1 MHCNTR
7 LPFVALAASYLSL
20 SYALPANVFDPNAP
34 QSDGRIV
41 FNKDTAPPPA
51 VAPVVAI
58 DRIGWLITED
68 SDIGNEANFLPHN
81 LTIDMQAIHNIKG
94 LTYSPLEDS
103 KFDSISLHKIYLS
116 INGESWDRLAAAGTW
131 LDDGS
136 VKETRFDSA
145 HARHVRLCFQ
155 SKTST
160 KRLAARG
167 LEKRAAPATGINV
180 LTGPDPTLPRDA
192 WKVTADSQEPGPQGY
207 PASGAI
213 DGSYSTYWHTQYTGT
228 TPPFPHTF
236 TIDQGTAKAVSG
248 LSYLPRPVSSGVNG
262 RIGNFTVSKSTDG
275 TTFTQVASGGWADT
289 ADAKTVQW
297 TSTSARYFRL
307 TALSEAG
314 NRGSFTSAAEI
325 NLLDGSRTFAPFTV
339 AADSQE
345 TASAANQATNAE
357 DGNVNTI
364 WHTAYSTTPIP
375 GFPHTFTVDMKANY
389 FVYALTYTPRQDS
402 SNNGNIGAH
411 QIDVSTDGATWINL
425 AKGSFLDDKTVK
437 PVQLKPT
444 SARYV
449 RLTALSEA
457 GNRGP
462 WSSAAEIA
470 VSYASGYATP
480 NAATAGVWG
489 TTIDMPIVPVAA
501 AVLYNSGKVLTWS
514 AFEADTFGGKSV
526 VLFTQK
532 L

>member
-1 MHCNTR
+1 MLLSNTV
-7 LPFVALAASYLSL
+7 LPFVALAASYFPLL
-20 SYALPANVFDPNAP
+20 HALPANVFDPNAP

-41 FNKDTAPPPA
+41 YNKDTAPPPA

-58 DRIGWLITED
+58 DRTGWLVTED
-68 SDIGNEANFLPHN
+68 SDIGNDAIALPHN
-81 LTIDMQAIHNIKG
+81 LTIDMQVIHDIKG
-94 LTYSPLEDS
+94 LTYSPPEDN

-116 INGESWDRLAAAGTW
+116 IDGESWNRLAAAGTW
-131 LDDGS
+131 LDDDS
-136 VKETRFDSA
+136 IKETRFAST

-160 KRLAARG
+160 QRLAARG

-213 DGSYSTYWHTQYTGT
+213 DGSSSTYWHTQYTGS
-228 TPPFPHTF
+228 TPGFPHTF
-236 TIDQGTAKAVSG
+236 TIDQGTARAVSG

-262 RIGNFTVSKSTDG
+262 RIGSYTVSKSTDG
-275 TTFTQVASGGWADT
+275 TTFVQVASGTWADT

-314 NRGSFTSAAEI
+314 NRGAFTSAAEI
-325 NLLDGSRTFAPFTV
+325 NLLDGSRTFTAFT
-339 AADSQE
+339 ASTDSQE
-345 TASAANQATNAE
+345 TAAAANVATNAE
-357 DGNVNTI
+357 DGDANTI

-375 GFPHTFTVDMKANY
+375 GFPHTFTIDMKANY
-389 FVYALTYTPRQDS
+389 IVYTLTYTPRQDG
-402 SNNGNIGAH
+402 SNNGNVGAH
-411 QIDVSTDGATWINL
+411 QIDVSIDGSSWINL
-425 AKGSFLDDKTVK
+425 AKGTFLDDKTVK

-462 WSSAAEIA
+462 WASAAEIA
-470 VSYASGYATP
+470 VSYASGYAAP

-489 TTIDMPIVPVAA
+489 ATIDMPIVPVAA

-514 AFEADTFGGKSV
+514 AYEADTFGGTFVIS
-526 VLFTQK
+526 FA
-532 L
+532 